1 MAQARDPQGVQ
12 GGATSTPDSSSMQP
26 RQAGTSPGEPPVSE
40 REPAEKRFQ
49 ISSYLVEGNTI
60 LQQAKIDSVLES
72 YKGSDRQLSDI
83 ETARSELEKTYH
95 AAGYP
100 TVVVML
106 PEQTIDAGVVK
117 LQVLEGRLVHITVTG
132 NEHYSWFSIRGKLPS
147 LQPGALIY
155 EPTFVKELGA
165 VNGNPDLKVAPVLKP
180 GTEPGTVDLE
190 LKVKDRLPV
199 HGKLEADNRGPITTP
214 QNRLVAEI
222 QHTNLFGGDE
232 IFTVNTVQ
240 TPTDWGAV
248 QNYGASFVY
257 PLKWPD
263 HLLAVYAYRSQSS
276 SVLAGGG
283 ISFGGGDIG
292 LAGNATIAGTR
303 YIFPLFPGGVNTH
316 QLSVGVD
323 YKSLHKTTAT
333 FPDGGTAVVL
343 NSVQYTPI
351 SAGYTGFYPDHFGL
365 TKLALSA
372 KGYVA
377 GMIPGGTKQDFV
389 GIPNDPNMPGLRKG
403 TTGTFAVLQEGL
415 DRMQS
420 LPKDFTLT
428 LHADGQ
434 WASQPLIPAEQY
446 FAGGF
451 DTVRG
456 YHQYEAIADN
466 AVRGRAELTTPE
478 LLAIPVD
485 RLWQRRRSSD
495 YTLRVRFAAFYDA
508 AQLWV
513 LQASPGQT
521 SQFRLEGVGGGI
533 RVKFPKDIGQ
543 LIIDQGFA
551 LRDTANT
558 KRGDT
563 FVHFSV
569 GLAF

>member
-1 MAQARDPQGVQ
+1 
-12 GGATSTPDSSSMQP
+12 
-26 RQAGTSPGEPPVSE
+26 
-40 REPAEKRFQ
+40 
-49 ISSYLVEGNTI
+49 
-60 LQQAKIDSVLES
+60 
-72 YKGSDRQLSDI
+72 
-83 ETARSELEKTYH
+83 
-95 AAGYP
+95 
-100 TVVVML
+100 
-106 PEQTIDAGVVK
+106 
-117 LQVLEGRLVHITVTG
+117 
-132 NEHYSWFSIRGKLPS
+132 
-147 LQPGALIY
+147 
-155 EPTFVKELGA
+155 
-165 VNGNPDLKVAPVLKP
+165 
-180 GTEPGTVDLE
+180 
-190 LKVKDRLPV
+190 
-199 HGKLEADNRGPITTP
+199 
-214 QNRLVAEI
+214 
-222 QHTNLFGGDE
+222 
-232 IFTVNTVQ
+232 
-240 TPTDWGAV
+240 
-248 QNYGASFVY
+248 
-257 PLKWPD
+257 
-263 HLLAVYAYRSQSS
+263 
-276 SVLAGGG
+276 
-283 ISFGGGDIG
+283 
-292 LAGNATIAGTR
+292 
-303 YIFPLFPGGVNTH
+303 
-316 QLSVGVD
+316 
-323 YKSLHKTTAT
+323 
-333 FPDGGTAVVL
+333 
-343 NSVQYTPI
+343 
-351 SAGYTGFYPDHFGL
+351 
-365 TKLALSA
+365 
-372 KGYVA
+372 
-377 GMIPGGTKQDFV
+377 MIPGGTKQDFV

-403 TTGTFAVLQEGL
+403 TTGTFAVLQGGL

-434 WASQPLIPAEQY
+434 CASQPLIPAEQY